1 MASLNRDLF
10 AIRTLAVFS
19 LISASLAASLDCKD
33 VLRPMDKL
41 NPRDW
46 EGMWAMV
53 ADSIRVI
60 QSPEPERLSN
70 STVLYFYNST
80 FTKANLDLTCSYFSN
95 NVTFEGPDY
104 KFDVNGVVK
113 FSGTIF
119 YSSCPDC
126 LVLSFIVDSPH
137 YKSQELCLFSKR
149 RSVEETEL
157 QEFMAQV
164 KCMDMPE
171 ASVMNPN
178 EELCPY
184 TQAQDN

>member
-19 LISASLAASLDCKD
+19 LISASLAAPLDCQD

-46 EGMWAMV
+46 EGMWAAV
-53 ADSIRVI
+53 ADSVRNI
-60 QSPEPERLSN
+60 QPPGPALLSD

-80 FTKANLDLTCSYFSN
+80 FSRANRFNLTCSYFSN

-104 KFDVNGVVK
+104 KFDVNAVVK
-113 FSGTIF
+113 YSGTVF

-126 LVLSFIVDSPH
+126 VVLSFIVDSPF

-149 RSVEETEL
+149 RSVEETEM

-164 KCMDMPE
+164 KCMNMPE
-171 ASVMNPN
+171 PYVMNPN
-178 EELCPY
+178 VDLCPPK
-184 TQAQDN
+184 DN